1 MSSVTLWH
9 CDCLILRYVYGCLFH
24 LLEKIQRFIL
34 LGRFFAWPAGHLHLA
49 ALNSYLPTLANC
61 LLRPQRKEIR
71 TLKNKKNF
79 QVQQKFLISKV
90 KKYVQNLCMECCF
103 PSSFSS
109 VKPINGFQTFNCK
122 PSFNSICNRQRQSS
136 KKVILAKL
144 FHKIIIRHVNFLSV
158 SARGPRV
165 FFLQI
170 VCLFALI
177 FELKIVHI

>member
-1 MSSVTLWH
+1 MVVCFICWK
-9 CDCLILRYVYGCLFH
+9 
-24 LLEKIQRFIL
+24 KIQRFIL

-79 QVQQKFLISKV
+79 QVQQKLLILKV
-90 KKYVQNLCMECCF
+90 KKYVQNLCYF

-122 PSFNSICNRQRQSS
+122 PSFNSICNRQRQSGRKIS
-136 KKVILAKL
+136 AKL
-144 FHKIIIRHVNFLSV
+144 FHKIIIRHVNFPSV
-158 SARGPRV
+158 SAREPTV
-165 FFLQI
+165 FFFKLF
-170 VCLFALI
+170 VCLL
-177 FELKIVHI
+177 

>member
-1 MSSVTLWH
+1 MSSVILWH

-79 QVQQKFLISKV
+79 QVQQKLLLIKV
-90 KKYVQNLCMECCF
+90 KKDVQNLCMECCF

-109 VKPINGFQTFNCK
+109 VKPINGFQ
-122 PSFNSICNRQRQSS
+122 NSIVSPVSIQFATDKDNQVERYWP
-136 KKVILAKL
+136 
-144 FHKIIIRHVNFLSV
+144 NF
-158 SARGPRV
+158 
-165 FFLQI
+165 FT
-170 VCLFALI
+170 
-177 FELKIVHI
+177 K

>member
-71 TLKNKKNF
+71 TLKNKKKF
-79 QVQQKFLISKV
+79 RVQQKLLLIKV
-90 KKYVQNLCMECCF
+90 KKDVQNLCMECCF

-136 KKVILAKL
+136 RKVLAKL
-144 FHKIIIRHVNFLSV
+144 FHKIIIRHVNFPSV
-158 SARGPRV
+158 SARELRV
-165 FFLQI
+165 FFSKFF
-170 VCLFALI
+170 VCLL
-177 FELKIVHI
+177 